1 MYRLASGGTPS
12 SRQTVAAAET
22 RRNPS
27 RPRVDIELKT
37 CGLHGLWWFMMV
49 IIRKAPSI
57 QLQWQTMS
65 PFLWFCFMSAGL
77 PQFLPRFPRPI
88 YVIQRLYLFDSF
100 CQLRQAKLPVFLGR
114 LEYPIKMQRNHIQH
128 HPTIIQHPTICLR
141 SARVVLGPPSLL
153 RPSQH
158 EVDNS
163 EGFEGTSPALF
174 WVDITST
181 RVSWAKHAPKYAAF
195 NWGKEM

>member
-1 MYRLASGGTPS
+1 
-12 SRQTVAAAET
+12 
-22 RRNPS
+22 
-27 RPRVDIELKT
+27 
-37 CGLHGLWWFMMV
+37 MMV

-174 WVDITST
+174 WVDIT
-181 RVSWAKHAPKYAAF
+181 
-195 NWGKEM
+195 